1 MEDQK
6 SSRVALSWVRG
17 YGIGQGTLPWF
28 WMTLLQTSPLL
39 WTSCVTLCELLILSG
54 IHFTFL
60 EMERPNHHLQVFFF
74 PMKWENL
81 NEELSIKRCLTNTGF
96 WISQETETLL
106 NVLFKLSSCKRW
118 DMRTSRWDCG
128 LLVQQRFTDFGWVLA
143 GWETWADGKKGRS
156 QCLTC
161 LADT

>member
-1 MEDQK
+1 MGQRVWYRTGDIALVLDDFASNLASALDQLCDLVWVTYPVWD
-6 SSRVALSWVRG
+6 SLYLSWNG
-17 YGIGQGTLPWF
+17 KTKPSFAGF
-28 WMTLLQTSPLL
+28 
-39 WTSCVTLCELLILSG
+39 
-54 IHFTFL
+54 
-60 EMERPNHHLQVFFF
+60 FFF

-143 GWETWADGKKGRS
+143 GWETWAEGIS
-156 QCLTC
+156 YSLLCYSTSNP
-161 LADT
+161 